1 MEERENIEIIKA
13 KIEPKID
20 EIKTELKVIFDSKN
34 MAEIEKVSRN
44 LSNLSTDDLFRPFTI

>member
-1 MEERENIEIIKA
+1 MEDRENIEIIKA

-20 EIKTELKVIFDSKN
+20 EIKTELKVIFDSRN
-34 MAEIEKVSRN
+34 IAEIERVSRN